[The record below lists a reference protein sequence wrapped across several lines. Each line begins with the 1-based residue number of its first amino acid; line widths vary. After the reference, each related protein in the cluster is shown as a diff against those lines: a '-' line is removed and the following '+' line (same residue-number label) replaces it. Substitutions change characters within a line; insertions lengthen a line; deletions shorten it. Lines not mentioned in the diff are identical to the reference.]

1 MAQSTQGLPSG
12 PPFLFNYVE
21 PLMKDDV
28 LDGDFCEWNDY
39 EQLERVISDSYHK
52 FKFNRQ
58 WFNVLVP
65 SQIPPVSF
73 YLNPYG
79 YYYKPHHS
87 ITLRVYS
94 DYIENGTPGEIVG
107 IPDYSYYSST
117 NNQFIWRDIYSYGF
131 VDGRN
136 LGVNYPFLNG
146 THYPFKNII
155 FRIIPEGT
163 NYIEQTIIPDPLI
176 DFCE

>member
-1 MAQSTQGLPSG
+1 
-12 PPFLFNYVE
+12 
-21 PLMKDDV
+21 
-28 LDGDFCEWNDY
+28 
-39 EQLERVISDSYHK
+39 
-52 FKFNRQ
+52 
-58 WFNVLVP
+58 
-65 SQIPPVSF
+65 
-73 YLNPYG
+73 
-79 YYYKPHHS
+79 
-87 ITLRVYS
+87 LRVYS